1 MITSPIPT
9 SHRPSLLV
17 VEDDAVLNQLLVRQ
31 LQKAGYDVVSALNW
45 AEARTA
51 LQRVAPDLVLLDVNL
66 PDSKGFGP
74 LSEIVT
80 ARPVVMLTAFGGV
93 NQAVQA
99 MQLGAADYLVKP
111 VNLDELELVIRRT
124 IEQSHLQS
132 QKEWLSGSHRARHG
146 PVMIGDSAPMRNLRH
161 LIAEVARTDVSVLI
175 QGESG
180 TGKELVAQAVHAH
193 SPRNGE
199 AFVPIDCCTL
209 QENLFESELFGH
221 ERGAFTGADKRKP
234 GLIEAA
240 VRGTLFLDELGE
252 AGTAVQAKLLRVI
265 ETGRFRRLGAT
276 NDLRADVRIV
286 AATNR
291 DLLAR
296 ANEGHF
302 RADLYYRLSTF
313 VIDVPPL
320 RDRTED
326 IPALANSFLARRG
339 QSQGTQLKTLSPQA
353 IERLQGYHWPGNVRE
368 LRNVIERAFIM
379 AVDAPVIQCQHLP
392 TTKEPSQPQSTSE
405 NQIASSGAEHA
416 NLVFPGEPTL
426 EVIERTYLDHLLTKY
441 QGNRRRVADALGV
454 SERTAYRMLERHALR
469 SLAETSPTSD

>member
-1 MITSPIPT
+1 
-9 SHRPSLLV
+9 
-17 VEDDAVLNQLLVRQ
+17 
-31 LQKAGYDVVSALNW
+31 
-45 AEARTA
+45 
-51 LQRVAPDLVLLDVNL
+51 
-66 PDSKGFGP
+66 
-74 LSEIVT
+74 
-80 ARPVVMLTAFGGV
+80 
-93 NQAVQA
+93 
-99 MQLGAADYLVKP
+99 
-111 VNLDELELVIRRT
+111 
-124 IEQSHLQS
+124 
-132 QKEWLSGSHRARHG
+132 
-146 PVMIGDSAPMRNLRH
+146 MIGDSAPMQRLRQM
-161 LIAEVARTDVSVLI
+161 IAEVARTDVTVLI

-180 TGKELVAQAVHAH
+180 TGKELVAQAVHAQSQRH
-193 SPRNGE
+193 SE

-221 ERGAFTGADKRKP
+221 ERGAFTGADRRKP

-252 AGTAVQAKLLRVI
+252 AGPAVQAKLLRVI
-265 ETGRFRRLGAT
+265 ETGRFRRVGAT

-302 RADLYYRLSTF
+302 RTDLYYRLSTF

-339 QSQGTQLKTLSPQA
+339 QSQGIQLKILSPQA
-353 IERLQGYHWPGNVRE
+353 IEQLQSYRWPGNVRE

-379 AVDAPVIQCQHLP
+379 AADAHVIECQHLP
-392 TTKEPSQPQSTSE
+392 TVKEPAHPQSASE
-405 NQIASSGAEHA
+405 NQIAATGAEHA

-441 QGNRRRVADALGV
+441 RGNRRRVADALGV

-469 SLAETSPTSD
+469 SVADTSPNSD

>member
-1 MITSPIPT
+1 M
-9 SHRPSLLV
+9 
-17 VEDDAVLNQLLVRQ
+17 
-31 LQKAGYDVVSALNW
+31 
-45 AEARTA
+45 
-51 LQRVAPDLVLLDVNL
+51 
-66 PDSKGFGP
+66 
-74 LSEIVT
+74 
-80 ARPVVMLTAFGGV
+80 
-93 NQAVQA
+93 
-99 MQLGAADYLVKP
+99 
-111 VNLDELELVIRRT
+111 
-124 IEQSHLQS
+124 
-132 QKEWLSGSHRARHG
+132 
-146 PVMIGDSAPMRNLRH
+146 
-161 LIAEVARTDVSVLI
+161 
-175 QGESG
+175 
-180 TGKELVAQAVHAH
+180 
-193 SPRNGE
+193 
-199 AFVPIDCCTL
+199 
-209 QENLFESELFGH
+209 
-221 ERGAFTGADKRKP
+221 
-234 GLIEAA
+234 
-240 VRGTLFLDELGE
+240 
-252 AGTAVQAKLLRVI
+252 

-339 QSQGTQLKTLSPQA
+339 QSQGTQPKTLSLQA
-353 IERLQGYHWPGNVRE
+353 IERLQGYQWPGNVRE

-379 AVDAPVIQCQHLP
+379 AVDAPVIECQHLP
-392 TTKEPSQPQSTSE
+392 TAREPAPTQSTSA
-405 NQIASSGAEHA
+405 NQMASPGVAHA

-469 SLAETSPTSD
+469 SLADSMPTSD